1 VRQVLHTEKM
11 IDSFRTNELK
21 DWVSKVTKFVNKTT
35 RMIDSSLI
43 TINEIPLAYRNKII
57 QNFAYINKIE
67 TSKVV
72 ILNGLRL
79 TVRNNSHLCQNFS
92 INYISTASKLNFGL
106 IVDFFKYNN
115 KLYAIVQKLTKKKTF
130 SSEEEIEKRLSL
142 FFLIGILIDDYD
154 IVSLEN
160 ILKKCVIIE
169 NNDEFFI
176 SICND
181 INEHD

>member
-1 VRQVLHTEKM
+1 M
-11 IDSFRTNELK
+11 
-21 DWVSKVTKFVNKTT
+21 
-35 RMIDSSLI
+35 
-43 TINEIPLAYRNKII
+43 
-57 QNFAYINKIE
+57 
-67 TSKVV
+67 
-72 ILNGLRL
+72 
-79 TVRNNSHLCQNFS
+79 
-92 INYISTASKLNFGL
+92 
-106 IVDFFKYNN
+106 
-115 KLYAIVQKLTKKKTF
+115 QKLTKKKTF

-160 ILKKCVIIE
+160 ILKTCVIIE

>member
-1 VRQVLHTEKM
+1 
-11 IDSFRTNELK
+11 
-21 DWVSKVTKFVNKTT
+21 
-35 RMIDSSLI
+35 
-43 TINEIPLAYRNKII
+43 
-57 QNFAYINKIE
+57 
-67 TSKVV
+67 
-72 ILNGLRL
+72 
-79 TVRNNSHLCQNFS
+79 
-92 INYISTASKLNFGL
+92 
-106 IVDFFKYNN
+106 
-115 KLYAIVQKLTKKKTF
+115 VQKLIKKKTF

-160 ILKKCVIIE
+160 ILKKCVLIE

>member
-1 VRQVLHTEKM
+1 M
-11 IDSFRTNELK
+11 
-21 DWVSKVTKFVNKTT
+21 
-35 RMIDSSLI
+35 
-43 TINEIPLAYRNKII
+43 
-57 QNFAYINKIE
+57 
-67 TSKVV
+67 
-72 ILNGLRL
+72 
-79 TVRNNSHLCQNFS
+79 CQNYS
-92 INYISTASKLNFGL
+92 ISYISTASKLNFGL

-160 ILKKCVIIE
+160 ILKKCVLIE

>member
-1 VRQVLHTEKM
+1 M
-11 IDSFRTNELK
+11 
-21 DWVSKVTKFVNKTT
+21 
-35 RMIDSSLI
+35 
-43 TINEIPLAYRNKII
+43 
-57 QNFAYINKIE
+57 
-67 TSKVV
+67 
-72 ILNGLRL
+72 
-79 TVRNNSHLCQNFS
+79 
-92 INYISTASKLNFGL
+92 
-106 IVDFFKYNN
+106 
-115 KLYAIVQKLTKKKTF
+115 QKLIKKKTF

-160 ILKKCVIIE
+160 ILKKCVLIE

>member
-1 VRQVLHTEKM
+1 VPLQQ
-11 IDSFRTNELK
+11 LK
-21 DWVSKVTKFVNKTT
+21 LFCTHLVK
-35 RMIDSSLI
+35 I
-43 TINEIPLAYRNKII
+43 TL
-57 QNFAYINKIE
+57 
-67 TSKVV
+67 
-72 ILNGLRL
+72 
-79 TVRNNSHLCQNFS
+79 
-92 INYISTASKLNFGL
+92 
-106 IVDFFKYNN
+106 
-115 KLYAIVQKLTKKKTF
+115 KK
-130 SSEEEIEKRLSL
+130 LSL

>member
-1 VRQVLHTEKM
+1 MH
-11 IDSFRTNELK
+11 
-21 DWVSKVTKFVNKTT
+21 
-35 RMIDSSLI
+35 
-43 TINEIPLAYRNKII
+43 
-57 QNFAYINKIE
+57 
-67 TSKVV
+67 
-72 ILNGLRL
+72 
-79 TVRNNSHLCQNFS
+79 
-92 INYISTASKLNFGL
+92 
-106 IVDFFKYNN
+106 
-115 KLYAIVQKLTKKKTF
+115 KLTKKKTF

-160 ILKKCVIIE
+160 ILKKCVLIE

>member
-1 VRQVLHTEKM
+1 M
-11 IDSFRTNELK
+11 
-21 DWVSKVTKFVNKTT
+21 
-35 RMIDSSLI
+35 
-43 TINEIPLAYRNKII
+43 
-57 QNFAYINKIE
+57 
-67 TSKVV
+67 
-72 ILNGLRL
+72 
-79 TVRNNSHLCQNFS
+79 
-92 INYISTASKLNFGL
+92 
-106 IVDFFKYNN
+106 
-115 KLYAIVQKLTKKKTF
+115 QKLTKKKTF

-160 ILKKCVIIE
+160 ILIICVLIE

>member
-1 VRQVLHTEKM
+1 M
-11 IDSFRTNELK
+11 
-21 DWVSKVTKFVNKTT
+21 
-35 RMIDSSLI
+35 
-43 TINEIPLAYRNKII
+43 
-57 QNFAYINKIE
+57 
-67 TSKVV
+67 
-72 ILNGLRL
+72 RL

-92 INYISTASKLNFGL
+92 ISYISTASKLNFGL

-176 SICND
+176 SICKVDTTAMSYSQETYKNK
-181 INEHD
+181 NKNN

>member
-1 VRQVLHTEKM
+1 M
-11 IDSFRTNELK
+11 
-21 DWVSKVTKFVNKTT
+21 
-35 RMIDSSLI
+35 
-43 TINEIPLAYRNKII
+43 
-57 QNFAYINKIE
+57 
-67 TSKVV
+67 
-72 ILNGLRL
+72 
-79 TVRNNSHLCQNFS
+79 
-92 INYISTASKLNFGL
+92 
-106 IVDFFKYNN
+106 
-115 KLYAIVQKLTKKKTF
+115 QKLTKKKTF

>member
-1 VRQVLHTEKM
+1 
-11 IDSFRTNELK
+11 
-21 DWVSKVTKFVNKTT
+21 
-35 RMIDSSLI
+35 
-43 TINEIPLAYRNKII
+43 
-57 QNFAYINKIE
+57 
-67 TSKVV
+67 
-72 ILNGLRL
+72 
-79 TVRNNSHLCQNFS
+79 
-92 INYISTASKLNFGL
+92 L

-160 ILKKCVIIE
+160 ILKKCVLIE